1 MSSNDPDQI
10 RAEIDRTRSE
20 LSTNVD
26 ALGEAVTP
34 GNIARRQADK
44 VKGGMVGIKDKVMGV
59 DDPTSPSVG
68 ERVGGAADEAQR
80 QLRQRT
86 KGNPMAAGLVALGAG
101 WLLGS
106 LLPASQKERE
116 AAVAAKEKAAPVID
130 EAKSVAQ
137 ESAEHL
143 KEPAQE
149 AAQSVKQTA
158 QEAAETVK
166 AEGQQRAD
174 EVRSSAEE
182 SRQTVQEHQQRP
194 DTDV

>member
-10 RAEIDRTRSE
+10 RAEIDRTRSD

-44 VKGGMVGIKDKVMGV
+44 VKGNMTGLKDKVMGV

-68 ERVGGAADEAQR
+68 ERVGDRADDARR
-80 QLRQRT
+80 QVKSTTR
-86 KGNPMAAGLVALGAG
+86 GNPMAAGLVALGAG

-106 LLPASQKERE
+106 LLPASEKEKQ
-116 AAVAAKEKAAPVID
+116 AAVTAKEKAAPVLD
-130 EAKSVAQ
+130 EAKSMAQ
-137 ESAEHL
+137 QGGEHL

-149 AAQSVKQTA
+149 AAQSLKESA
-158 QEAAETVK
+158 QDAAETVK
-166 AEGQQRAD
+166 AQGQQQA
-174 EVRSSAEE
+174 ETVSTSAAE
-182 SRQTVQEHQQRP
+182 SRDAVQQHQQRP
-194 DTDV
+194 DTNV

>member
-1 MSSNDPDQI
+1 MSNNDPDQI
-10 RAEIDRTRSE
+10 RAEIERTRSD

-44 VKGGMVGIKDKVMGV
+44 VKGGMVGIKDRVMGV
-59 DDPTSPSVG
+59 DDPTSPSMG

-80 QLRQRT
+80 QVRRKTQ
-86 KGNPMAAGLVALGAG
+86 GNPMAAGLVALGAG

-106 LLPASQKERE
+106 ILPSSEKERQ
-116 AAVAAKEKAAPVID
+116 AAVTAKEKAAPVLD
-130 EAKSVAQ
+130 EAKSMAQ
-137 ESAEHL
+137 ESAQNL

-166 AEGQQRAD
+166 AEGQQRAG
-174 EVRSSAEE
+174 EVKSSAEE